1 MDGMALFCSFVLML
15 YLFLVFCSTVVPIV
29 MGACALYF
37 YVAAKVYTHQAL
49 FVYAQ
54 PYEGGGKLM

>member
-1 MDGMALFCSFVLML
+1 MFDLIENISFTTLTGVS
-15 YLFLVFCSTVVPIV
+15 STIVPFV
-29 MGACALYF
+29 TGSCAFFF
-37 YVAAKVYTHQAL
+37 YIASKVYTHQAL